1 MKDIRLR
8 QKKTHNLLFTERRLC
23 YNECNIKHGVA
34 DRKHSMKHDST
45 SSRVIM
51 NAILN
56 TDEIIGTRG
65 NDMLKALR
73 KINCM
78 LRTVAIIAGAAIVIF
93 KLMEGKNSAN
103 DKVEGG
109 RTEVFDDIF

>member
-1 MKDIRLR
+1 
-8 QKKTHNLLFTERRLC
+8 
-23 YNECNIKHGVA
+23 
-34 DRKHSMKHDST
+34 
-45 SSRVIM
+45 
-51 NAILN
+51 
-56 TDEIIGTRG
+56 
-65 NDMLKALR
+65 MLKALR